1 MTVVITEAS
10 GVRSKLTKLV
20 LPPRAAVWGA
30 FFNKVF
36 GSQDDSLSMM
46 LNVRDNR
53 TGAINANSFA
63 LVNTPP
69 IIAYNGV
76 DRLDESPVENRR
88 AAFLPQLRKTVSSG
102 YRKFVHPC

>member
-1 MTVVITEAS
+1 MTIVITEAS
-10 GVRSKLTKLV
+10 GVRSKLTKPV
-20 LPPRAAVWGA
+20 LLARAAEWVA
-30 FFNKVF
+30 FSNKVF
-36 GSQDDSLSMM
+36 CSQDDSLSMM

-69 IIAYNGV
+69 ITACNGV
-76 DRLDESPVENRR
+76 DRLDGSPVENRR
-88 AAFLPQLRKTVSSG
+88 AAHLMQLRKTVSSG

>member
-1 MTVVITEAS
+1 M
-10 GVRSKLTKLV
+10 RSRRTKPV
-20 LPPRAAVWGA
+20 LLARAAEWVA
-30 FFNKVF
+30 FSNKVF
-36 GSQDDSLSMM
+36 CSQDDSLSMI

-53 TGAINANSFA
+53 IGAINANSFA

-88 AAFLPQLRKTVSSG
+88 AAFLP
-102 YRKFVHPC
+102 